1 MAILT
6 MTAVLMQAQTVND
19 TVAHRPTYVVCDI
32 ETGVP
37 LREVKVHLNTGR
49 TCVTNYRGQWQTD
62 STFESATVSHPRY
75 LSRVVQRTELQ
86 DTLYLLPKGN
96 TLGDVTVWGVDR
108 RGIKG
113 MMKQS
118 TSGLAA
124 YAPSGG
130 LVSFNFFDLFR
141 KKPLN
146 AKARK
151 KNQELLKDWDRV
163 YADPL
168 APVPQQQSKSPSVA
182 TVPGQT
188 FISVSGGVAQNY

>member
-6 MTAVLMQAQTVND
+6 MTAVQMQAQTVND
-19 TVAHRPTYVVCDI
+19 STAHRPTYVVCDI

-118 TSGLAA
+118 PSGLAA

-146 AKARK
+146 SKARK
-151 KNQELLKDWDRV
+151 KNRELLENWDRI
-163 YADPL
+163 YTDPL
-168 APVPQQQSKSPSVA
+168 APTPKATPQSFSIDSAP
-182 TVPGQT
+182 T
-188 FISVSGGVAQNY
+188 FVSTSFGIAQL

>member
-6 MTAVLMQAQTVND
+6 MTALQMQAQTVND

-108 RGIKG
+108 RGIKS
-113 MMKQS
+113 MVKRS
-118 TSGLAA
+118 TSDMAA

-146 AKARK
+146 SKARK
-151 KNQELLKDWDRV
+151 KNRELLENWDRI
-163 YADPL
+163 YTDPL
-168 APVPQQQSKSPSVA
+168 APTPKATPQSFSIDSAP
-182 TVPGQT
+182 T
-188 FISVSGGVAQNY
+188 FVSTSFGIAQM